1 MSINLRILLIVS
13 SLLLFFIVCKLISKR
28 KLPIK
33 YSLFWF
39 FSSFIL
45 FVVGLVPKFVGI
57 FTGLIGFETTS
68 NMVIGILIGVLF
80 MLTLLLTI
88 IISNQKKQIVLLI
101 QEISILKDKKI

>member
-13 SLLLFFIVCKLISKR
+13 SILMLIIICRLISNR

-45 FVVGLVPKFVGI
+45 FIVGFVPNFVGI

-101 QEISILKDKKI
+101 QEISLLKDKKI